1 MESSG
6 DGSHTTILMSLNCVP
21 KAAGQLPND
30 SSEDDGK
37 SASLRDVG
45 GRGICTPI
53 WMLLAQ
59 GTMQEEVWQACS

>member
-45 GRGICTPI
+45 VKAYVLPSGCCWHR
-53 WMLLAQ
+53 
-59 GTMQEEVWQACS
+59 